1 MSSTQ
6 FAEVSGGRIAYD
18 VTGDGPLVVLS
29 NGMGENRTSW
39 RFLGPILAGAGYR
52 VATVDLRGH
61 GESSRGWASY
71 SRTDTAAD
79 LIAVI
84 ERLGGPA
91 VIIGQSFSGGSATI
105 AAATRPDLITAIVEI
120 DPFTRPAAISLPAL
134 LANARYRRGGLL
146 LMAVAMTGSVGLWQR
161 YLNVAYPAVK
171 PADWDQWLAA
181 LTKELRESGSIKS
194 ARKMGMSTPSDA
206 RAQLPN
212 VRCPVLVVMGTLDP
226 DWPDPEAEAEAIVGL
241 LPQVPARYVMIEGA
255 GHYPN
260 VQFPQAV
267 ADAVLPFLA
276 EHATSTA
283 TGGATGSAGA

>member
-1 MSSTQ
+1 MEGAIMSSTQ

-29 NGMGENRTSW
+29 HGMGENRTSW
-39 RFLGPILAGAGYR
+39 RFLAPVLAGAGYR

-71 SRTDTAAD
+71 SRTDTAGD

-84 ERLGGPA
+84 SELGGPA

-105 AAATRPDLITAIVEI
+105 AAAARPDLITAIVEV
-120 DPFTRPAAISLPAL
+120 DPFTRPATISLPAL
-134 LANARYRRGGLL
+134 VTNARYRRGGLL
-146 LMAVAMTGSVGLWQR
+146 LMAVAATGSAGLWAR
-161 YLNVAYPAVK
+161 YLNVAYPAVR

-181 LTKELRESGSIKS
+181 LRKELRDSGSIKS
-194 ARKMGMSTPSDA
+194 ARKMGMSAPSDA

-212 VRCPVLVVMGTLDP
+212 VRCPVLVIMGTLDP
-226 DWPDPEAEAEAIVGL
+226 DWPDPEAEARAIVAL

-276 EHATSTA
+276 EHAKGNGRA
-283 TGGATGSAGA
+283 

>member
-1 MSSTQ
+1 MDGTQ
-6 FAEVSGGRIAYD
+6 FTEVEGGQIAYD

-29 NGMGENRTSW
+29 HGMGENRASW
-39 RFLGPILAGAGYR
+39 RFLAPILAGAGYR
-52 VATVDLRGH
+52 VAAVDLRGH

-71 SRTDTAAD
+71 SRADTAGD

-84 ERLGGPA
+84 EAIGGPA
-91 VIIGQSFSGGSATI
+91 MIIGQSFSGGSATI
-105 AAATRPDLITAIVEI
+105 AAASRPDLITAIVEV
-120 DPFTRPAAISLPAL
+120 DPFTRPATISLPAL
-134 LANARYRRGGLL
+134 VTNSRYRRGGLL
-146 LMAVAMTGSVGLWQR
+146 LMAVAATGSTGLWAR
-161 YLNVAYPAVK
+161 YLNVAYPVVK

-181 LTKELRESGSIKS
+181 LTRELRDSGSIKS
-194 ARKMGMSTPSDA
+194 ARKMGMSVPSDA
-206 RAQLPN
+206 GAKLPG

-226 DWPDPEAEAEAIVGL
+226 DWPDPEAEAKAIVGL

-276 EHATSTA
+276 EHATGKA
-283 TGGATGSAGA
+283 SA

>member
-1 MSSTQ
+1 MSGTQ
-6 FAEVSGGRIAYD
+6 FVEAEGGRIAYD

-29 NGMGENRTSW
+29 HGMGENRTSW
-39 RFLGPILAGAGYR
+39 RFLAPVLAGAGYR
-52 VATVDLRGH
+52 VAAVDLRGH

-71 SRTDTAAD
+71 SRTDTAGD

-84 ERLGGPA
+84 CELGGPA

-105 AAATRPDLITAIVEI
+105 AAATRPDLITAIVEV
-120 DPFTRPAAISLPAL
+120 DPFTRPATISLPAL
-134 LANARYRRGGLL
+134 LASSRYRRGGLL
-146 LMAVAMTGSVGLWQR
+146 LMAVAATGSARLWAR
-161 YLNVAYPAVK
+161 YLDVAYPVVK

-181 LTKELRESGSIKS
+181 LTTELRESGSIKS

-206 RAQLPN
+206 RAKLPG

-226 DWPDPEAEAEAIVGL
+226 DWPDPEAEAAAIVGL

-260 VQFPQAV
+260 AQFPQAV
-267 ADAVLPFLA
+267 SGAVLPFLA
-276 EHATSTA
+276 EHARGSA
-283 TGGATGSAGA
+283 EGSAGA